1 MSHSH
6 NAAPRVKLMS
16 MTEVALPGNARG
28 RASRARLLDA
38 AARCFGERGYAATR
52 IADITAAAGMSQAG
66 FYRHFPDKD
75 AILLEAL
82 REPLDALLAAT
93 GPLTEGSSVDHET
106 IVARNTQ
113 FFRVYAEHRQVLRVL
128 RELAAAH
135 EPGLDAVWLDVR
147 HGYIE
152 RIERWLRR
160 LQRSHGLQTS
170 DVALLADALGGVLDQ
185 LAYTRLALA
194 PSPPTEEEILA
205 LGRVSAEI
213 WSRTL
218 GA

>member
-1 MSHSH
+1 MSET
-6 NAAPRVKLMS
+6 ATR
-16 MTEVALPGNARG
+16 GNARG
-28 RASRARLLDA
+28 RASRARLIE
-38 AARCFGERGYAATR
+38 AARVCFGERGYAATR
-52 IADITAAAGMSQAG
+52 VADITTGAGMSQAG
-66 FYRHFPDKD
+66 FYRHFPDKG

-93 GPLTEGSSVDHET
+93 GPLTEGSSVDHES
-106 IVARNTQ
+106 IVARNTE
-113 FFRVYAEHRQVLRVL
+113 FFRVYAGHRQVLRVL

-147 HGYIE
+147 RGFVT

-160 LQRSHGLQTS
+160 LQRAGTLETS
-170 DVALLADALGGVLDQ
+170 NVKLLADALGGVLDQ

-194 PSPPTEEEILA
+194 TRRPSDRDIAA
-205 LGRVSAEI
+205 LGRVSGEI

-218 GA
+218 QVPGR

>member
-1 MSHSH
+1 
-6 NAAPRVKLMS
+6 
-16 MTEVALPGNARG
+16 MTDIALPGNARG
-28 RASRARLLDA
+28 RASRARLLEA
-38 AARCFGERGYAATR
+38 AAQCFGERGYAATR

-66 FYRHFPDKD
+66 YYRHFPDKN
-75 AILLEAL
+75 ALLLEVL
-82 REPLDALLAAT
+82 KEPLDALLAAT
-93 GPLTEGSSVDHET
+93 GPLTEGSAVDEET
-106 IVARNTQ
+106 IVARNTE

-147 HGYIE
+147 RAYVE

-160 LQRSHGLQTS
+160 LKKAGHLQTS
-170 DVALLADALGGVLDQ
+170 DVGLLADALGGVLDQ

-194 PSPPTEEEILA
+194 TTPPDEATITA
-205 LGRVSAEI
+205 LGRVSGEI

-218 GA
+218 LG

>member
-1 MSHSH
+1 
-6 NAAPRVKLMS
+6 
-16 MTEVALPGNARG
+16 MTEVALTGNARG
-28 RASRARLLDA
+28 RASRARLLEA
-38 AARCFGERGYAATR
+38 AAQCFGERGYAATR

-93 GPLTEGSSVDHET
+93 GPLTEGSSLDHAT
-106 IVARNTQ
+106 IVARNTE

-147 HGYIE
+147 GGYVR

-160 LQRSHGLQTS
+160 LQKTDGLQTT
-170 DVALLADALGGVLDQ
+170 DVRILADALGGVLDQ

-194 PSPPTEEEILA
+194 PKPPTEKEIVA
-205 LGRVSAEI
+205 LGQVSAEI

-218 GA
+218 GV

>member
-1 MSHSH
+1 
-6 NAAPRVKLMS
+6 
-16 MTEVALPGNARG
+16 MTDLALPGNARG

-38 AARCFGERGYAATR
+38 ARECFGRRGYGATR
-52 IADITAAAGMSQAG
+52 IADITDEAGMSQAG
-66 FYRHFPDKD
+66 FYRHFADKE

-93 GPLTEGSSVDHET
+93 GPLTEGSGADHET
-106 IVARNTQ
+106 IVARNTE

-128 RELAAAH
+128 RELAAVH

-147 HGYIE
+147 RSYVA

-160 LQRSHGLQTS
+160 LQKSQGLQTS
-170 DVALLADALGGVLDQ
+170 DVRLLADALGGVLDQ

-194 PSPPTEEEILA
+194 PRTPTSREVAA
-205 LGRVSAEI
+205 LGRVSGEI

-218 GA
+218 GVAEAGVTPGRA

>member
-1 MSHSH
+1 
-6 NAAPRVKLMS
+6 
-16 MTEVALPGNARG
+16 MTDIALPGNARG
-28 RASRARLLDA
+28 RASRARLLEA
-38 AARCFGERGYAATR
+38 AAQCFGERGYAATR

-66 FYRHFPDKD
+66 YYRHFPDKN
-75 AILLEAL
+75 ALLLEVL
-82 REPLDALLAAT
+82 KEPLDALLAAT
-93 GPLTEGSSVDHET
+93 GPLTEGSAVDEET
-106 IVARNTQ
+106 IVARNTE

-147 HGYIE
+147 RAYVE

-160 LQRSHGLQTS
+160 LQKAGHLQTS
-170 DVALLADALGGVLDQ
+170 DVGLLADALGGVLDQ

-194 PSPPTEEEILA
+194 ATPPTEATVTA
-205 LGRVSAEI
+205 LGRVSGEI

-218 GA
+218 LG

>member
-1 MSHSH
+1 
-6 NAAPRVKLMS
+6 
-16 MTEVALPGNARG
+16 MTNVATPHGNARG

-38 AARCFGERGYAATR
+38 AATCFGRRGYAATR
-52 IADITAAAGMSQAG
+52 IADITAEAGMSHAG
-66 FYRHFPDKD
+66 FYRHFPDKN

-93 GPLTEGSSVDHET
+93 GPLTEGSAADEET
-106 IVARNTQ
+106 IVARNTE

-135 EPGLDAVWLDVR
+135 EPGLDEVWLDVR
-147 HGYIE
+147 RSYIA

-160 LQRSHGLQTS
+160 LQRAGTLQTS
-170 DVALLADALGGVLDQ
+170 DIKLLADALGGVLDQ

-194 PSPPTEEEILA
+194 KRKPTAGEIA
-205 LGRVSAEI
+205 DLGRVSGEI
-213 WSRTL
+213 WARTL
-218 GA
+218 SAPTS

>member
-1 MSHSH
+1 
-6 NAAPRVKLMS
+6 
-16 MTEVALPGNARG
+16 MTDIALPGNARG
-28 RASRARLLDA
+28 RASRARLLEA
-38 AARCFGERGYAATR
+38 AAQCFGERGYAATR

-66 FYRHFPDKD
+66 YYRHFPDKN
-75 AILLEAL
+75 ALLLEVL
-82 REPLDALLAAT
+82 KEPLDALLGAT
-93 GPLTEGSSVDHET
+93 GPLTEGSSVDPET
-106 IVARNTQ
+106 IVARNTE

-147 HGYIE
+147 RAYVE

-160 LQRSHGLQTS
+160 LKRSGALETS
-170 DVALLADALGGVLDQ
+170 DVTLLADALGGVLDQ

-194 PSPPTEEEILA
+194 TEPPTEATITA
-205 LGRVSAEI
+205 LGRVSGEI

-218 GA
+218 LG

>member
-1 MSHSH
+1 MTDL
-6 NAAPRVKLMS
+6 AP
-16 MTEVALPGNARG
+16 TGNARG

-38 AARCFGERGYAATR
+38 ARDCFGRRGYAATR
-52 IADITAAAGMSQAG
+52 IADITDAAGMSQAG
-66 FYRHFPDKD
+66 FYRHFADKE

-82 REPLDALLAAT
+82 RDPLDALLAAT
-93 GPLTEGSSVDHET
+93 GPLTEGSSVDHAT
-106 IVARNTQ
+106 IVARNTE

-147 HGYIE
+147 HAYVD

-160 LQRSHGLQTS
+160 RQRAGDLRTS
-170 DVALLADALGGVLDQ
+170 DVKLLADALGGVLDQ

-194 PSPPTEEEILA
+194 TRPPSEKDVAA
-205 LGRVSAEI
+205 LGQVSAEI

-218 GA
+218 GIPGG